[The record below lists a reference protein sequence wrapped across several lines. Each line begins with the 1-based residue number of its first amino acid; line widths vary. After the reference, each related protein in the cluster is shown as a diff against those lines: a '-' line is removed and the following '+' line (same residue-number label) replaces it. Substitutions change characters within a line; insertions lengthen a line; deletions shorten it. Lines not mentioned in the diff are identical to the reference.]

1 MRPRHSSS
9 VERWHYTLAACARGS
24 TYHIQTTYPYAGSRV
39 WTRAHSTWW
48 TWWCLCHARFHLRS
62 SPKGGGYSIHRAKR
76 RAYAL
81 VALLYRDRFL
91 LQLQLHKRI
100 KFVLLVAL
108 VQRHVSAKSEF
119 YMTFSATR
127 KSEARNGSTGRTDT
141 QTDRRTD
148 GHVQGLMRPAGG
160 CIITYC

>member
-1 MRPRHSSS
+1 MAL
-9 VERWHYTLAACARGS
+9 YTR
-24 TYHIQTTYPYAGSRV
+24 
-39 WTRAHSTWW
+39 
-48 TWWCLCHARFHLRS
+48 CLCKGVNESHTNYVPLCRQSCVDTGPQYLVNMVVPVSRQI
-62 SPKGGGYSIHRAKR
+62 SPTFIPQGGYSIHRAKR

-81 VALLYRDRFL
+81 VALLHRGRFL

-100 KFVLLVAL
+100 KFVLLVTL

-127 KSEARNGSTGRTDT
+127 KSEARNGSTWRTDT
-141 QTDRRTD
+141 QTDIRTD

-160 CIITYC
+160 CIITCC

>member
-1 MRPRHSSS
+1 MQAVVCGHGPTVLGEHGGACVTPDFTYVHPPR
-9 VERWHYTLAACARGS
+9 
-24 TYHIQTTYPYAGSRV
+24 
-39 WTRAHSTWW
+39 
-48 TWWCLCHARFHLRS
+48 
-62 SPKGGGYSIHRAKR
+62 GGGYSIHRAKR